1 MICVP
6 KEEGGLGVIN
16 IEIQNQSLLM
26 KKPGQVLQQEKH
38 PLGQF
43 DLGEALQKWKTA
55 KPCQEGIFLVERCAD
70 VALKIQR
77 PGIHSS

>member
-26 KKPGQVLQQEKH
+26 KNLDKFFNRKNIPGS
-38 PLGQF
+38 
-43 DLGEALQKWKTA
+43 
-55 KPCQEGIFLVERCAD
+55 I
-70 VALKIQR
+70 
-77 PGIHSS
+77 